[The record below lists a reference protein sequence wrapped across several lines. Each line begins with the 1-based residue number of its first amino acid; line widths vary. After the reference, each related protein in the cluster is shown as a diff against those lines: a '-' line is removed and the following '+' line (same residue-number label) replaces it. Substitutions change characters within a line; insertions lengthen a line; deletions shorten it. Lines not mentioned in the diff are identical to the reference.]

1 MSKLKCIIVD
11 DEPEAREGVQHL
23 LEKDKEVEVLARC
36 ANGLEALEVL
46 QDQKADLLL
55 LDIQMPRINGFE
67 VLNSLPPEYRP
78 EVIFIT
84 AYDEYTLKA
93 FEVHA
98 IDYLLKPFTDE
109 RFFKALDFAKARIRQ
124 QQLQEKQQRLNDL
137 LQNQQRQ
144 AAEGREGSLLSS
156 GSGKPTGRLAV
167 KTEGRVHLLPYH
179 QIMWIEAYDYY
190 IKVHTKARY
199 FLLRD
204 SMKNMEKNL
213 PGDQFVRIHKSSIVN
228 LSHVQQINT
237 GGMSELELQLNTG
250 LVLKVSRN
258 YKDRIKRLLNN
269 DE

>member
-1 MSKLKCIIVD
+1 MDKFRCIIVD

-23 LEKDKEVEVLARC
+23 LEKDKEVDVLALC

-67 VLNSLPPEYRP
+67 VLNSLAPEYRP

-84 AYDEYTLKA
+84 AYDEYTLQA

-98 IDYLLKPFTDE
+98 VDYLLKPFTDE

-124 QQLQEKQQRLNDL
+124 QQLHEKQQRLNEL
-137 LQNQQRQ
+137 LQVQQRQ
-144 AAEGREGSLLSS
+144 AAGGREGSLLSS
-156 GSGKPTGRLAV
+156 NSGSTTGRLAV
-167 KTEGRVHLLPYH
+167 KTEGRVHLLPHH
-179 QIMWIEAYDYY
+179 QVLWIEAYDYY
-190 IKVHTKARY
+190 VKVHTKARY

-213 PGDQFVRIHKSSIVN
+213 PADQFVRIHKSSIVN
-228 LSHVQQINT
+228 VSHVQQINT
-237 GGMSELELQLNTG
+237 GGVSELELQLNTG
-250 LVLKVSRN
+250 LTLKVSRN
-258 YKDRIKRLLNN
+258 YKDRIKGLMNN
-269 DE
+269 E